1 MKFLDFPYQR
11 PDFEQATTE
20 LKTLVKQFEEAKN
33 GQEQI
38 EIIEKYFEIS
48 DEFSSNVTIASIRNA
63 INTKDQFYETEM
75 KFYDENNPILSSF
88 IHKFQKVIV
97 ESPFKADLIAKFGKH
112 YFNLIEVS
120 LKTFDEKIIPLLIEE
135 NKLAREYDNLIA
147 AAQIEFEGKIYNL
160 SQMGPFLESI
170 DRKTRHQAQLK
181 MSEYFQANEE
191 KLDQIYDSLV
201 KTRHQMAQTLGFKNY
216 IELGYYRMGRTEYDA
231 NDVANYRE
239 QIKKEVVPAV
249 TKFNQRKAKRLKI
262 EKLKSYDR
270 ISFLSGNPK
279 PKGTKADL
287 VNAAKLMYSEMS
299 AETKEFFEYMLKHE
313 LFDLESKAGK
323 RGGGFCTYIPKYEA
337 PFIFANFNGTL
348 GDVDVLTHEAG
359 HAFQVYSS
367 RNNYPSQR
375 WPGMDAAEIHSM
387 SMEFF
392 AWPWMEAFFKEDSKK
407 YYFTHL
413 VGAISFL
420 PYGATVDEFQHRVY
434 ENPELTPEARKEIWR
449 SLEKIY
455 SPEIDDDDDDFLKK
469 GTYWYRQSH
478 IFGAPFYYIDYTLAQ
493 VCAFQYWVKDRL
505 DHEKAWKSYYH
516 LSTLGG
522 TQGFV
527 GLLKEAGLDSPF
539 EPGTIKKVLK
549 PLLEYLDTIDDLNL

>member
-1 MKFLDFPYQR
+1 
-11 PDFEQATTE
+11 
-20 LKTLVKQFEEAKN
+20 
-33 GQEQI
+33 
-38 EIIEKYFEIS
+38 
-48 DEFSSNVTIASIRNA
+48 
-63 INTKDQFYETEM
+63 
-75 KFYDENNPILSSF
+75 
-88 IHKFQKVIV
+88 
-97 ESPFKADLIAKFGKH
+97 
-112 YFNLIEVS
+112 
-120 LKTFDEKIIPLLIEE
+120 
-135 NKLAREYDNLIA
+135 
-147 AAQIEFEGKIYNL
+147 
-160 SQMGPFLESI
+160 
-170 DRKTRHQAQLK
+170 
-181 MSEYFQANEE
+181 
-191 KLDQIYDSLV
+191 
-201 KTRHQMAQTLGFKNY
+201 
-216 IELGYYRMGRTEYDA
+216 
-231 NDVANYRE
+231 
-239 QIKKEVVPAV
+239 
-249 TKFNQRKAKRLKI
+249 
-262 EKLKSYDR
+262 
-270 ISFLSGNPK
+270 
-279 PKGTKADL
+279 
-287 VNAAKLMYSEMS
+287 
-299 AETKEFFEYMLKHE
+299 
-313 LFDLESKAGK
+313 
-323 RGGGFCTYIPKYEA
+323 
-337 PFIFANFNGTL
+337 
-348 GDVDVLTHEAG
+348 
-359 HAFQVYSS
+359 
-367 RNNYPSQR
+367 
-375 WPGMDAAEIHSM
+375 MDAAEIHSM

-455 SPEIDDDDDDFLKK
+455 SPEIDYDDDDFLKK